1 MASIVDSEGGNL
13 EAKDAAL
20 EFATY
25 EDYLDSQISQ
35 TDMYYLEVRT
45 RALLNQQLLQLWLCS
60 RCAMV
65 RRTRI

>member
-45 RALLNQQLLQLWLCS
+45 RASEPSVATAVVVLT
-60 RCAMV
+60 CAMV

>member
-1 MASIVDSEGGNL
+1 MASIVDSDGGNL

-35 TDMYYLEVRT
+35 TDMYYLEVRAT
-45 RALLNQQLLQLWLCS
+45 AG
-60 RCAMV
+60 
-65 RRTRI
+65 RTVPPSGC

>member
-1 MASIVDSEGGNL
+1 MASIVDSDGGNL

-35 TDMYYLEVRT
+35 TDMYYLEVRAT
-45 RALLNQQLLQLWLCS
+45 AG
-60 RCAMV
+60 
-65 RRTRI
+65 RTAPASGC